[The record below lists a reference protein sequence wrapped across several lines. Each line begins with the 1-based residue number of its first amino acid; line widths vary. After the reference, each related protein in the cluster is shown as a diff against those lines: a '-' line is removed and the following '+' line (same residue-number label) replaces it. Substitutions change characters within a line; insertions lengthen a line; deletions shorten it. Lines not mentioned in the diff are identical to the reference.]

1 MTAIGDLS
9 EHGTDSSW
17 PTINPVPLASFE
29 FININTETKEC
40 FDEIVWLN
48 KDQQIQASFVKVSK
62 SAKQAYKPFSPGSL
76 SLPLRWRL
84 ARTFPGKLPSG
95 LGRTGSTATGS
106 SSTCWL

>member
-17 PTINPVPLASFE
+17 PTINPVPLAGFE

-48 KDQQIQASFVKVSK
+48 KEQQIQASFVKVSK
-62 SAKQAYKPFSPGSL
+62 NF
-76 SLPLRWRL
+76 
-84 ARTFPGKLPSG
+84 T
-95 LGRTGSTATGS
+95 
-106 SSTCWL
+106 

>member
-17 PTINPVPLASFE
+17 PTINPVPLAGFE

-48 KDQQIQASFVKVSK
+48 KDQQIQASFVKVNKHFAQTCK
-62 SAKQAYKPFSPGSL
+62 SPAVMGA
-76 SLPLRWRL
+76 
-84 ARTFPGKLPSG
+84 
-95 LGRTGSTATGS
+95 
-106 SSTCWL
+106 